1 MPFCEPRPVKRGR
14 LARTPTRQAVRSLP
28 LPLAAGCRRFAAR
41 WTVTFFMESAL
52 VRPVGYLELR
62 HPAILA
68 GCPCANIRANRHSDA
83 ITACGR
89 FIGPRSALMEIGMRR
104 FLAVLALSTLTA
116 CTTPCTPQDPCEPR
130 DGGEGLFQAS
140 ETWQRYG
147 EPRQSFTPPP
157 PPSPVAPPPP
167 PPSFMRRHHRP
178 SHRRLARP
186 GANGTAQSGT
196 AFRKVE
202 YGGVLADR
210 MALRPLRSF
219 ARRLHAP
226 RSCRRL
232 PVDGT
237 KHSMMFETE
246 AATAFPDA
254 LANRRAN
261 TRIMRSPAAHHHR

>member
-1 MPFCEPRPVKRGR
+1 
-14 LARTPTRQAVRSLP
+14 
-28 LPLAAGCRRFAAR
+28 
-41 WTVTFFMESAL
+41 
-52 VRPVGYLELR
+52 
-62 HPAILA
+62 
-68 GCPCANIRANRHSDA
+68 
-83 ITACGR
+83 
-89 FIGPRSALMEIGMRR
+89 MRR

-116 CTTPCTPQDPCEPR
+116 CTTPCTPQDPCEPG

-147 EPRQSFTPPP
+147 EARSVVYLPPP
-157 PPSPVAPPPP
+157 PPVAPPPP

-226 RSCRRL
+226 RSCRRFGRAR
-232 PVDGT
+232 VDRGAGLIRTQGT
-237 KHSMMFETE
+237 RTAMLQRHVHRAAGGFSLASSAEAVNMLTLKSRSMN
-246 AATAFPDA
+246 D
-254 LANRRAN
+254 
-261 TRIMRSPAAHHHR
+261 